1 MNAFLRDAASGGVA
15 DLGHV
20 PEEYTPRVGNLPSL
34 PDTKN
39 HSFFQAEV
47 MKARWEIVP
56 AAPAHVAPIAAH
68 MREADRREVWTS
80 HRHTPLQALEASL
93 AASTLA
99 WTCLVDGI
107 PAFMWGVAR
116 RGSLLSTTGAPWLLG
131 TSAMWR
137 VQRDFLRQC
146 PAYVAA
152 MQAAFPRLEN
162 YVHAENSVSLRWLRW
177 LGFAID
183 TGTPWLFG
191 GEQFYKF
198 TNAGGASVHKPAVVV
213 RQTSVAEVFAN
224 PAFAAL
230 AKEYAA
236 EAAIARLPE
245 PQAKIAAYKALEASG
260 SDTFCVFGAFVGEA
274 LVGLVVLLTPV
285 LPHYGRAI
293 AVAESLFVCSA
304 YRGTGAGMLL
314 IRQAEKQAKATD
326 SPGLL
331 FSAPSGGRLSALLP
345 RIDYR
350 ETNRVYLKEFSHE
363 E

>member
-1 MNAFLRDAASGGVA
+1 
-15 DLGHV
+15 
-20 PEEYTPRVGNLPSL
+20 
-34 PDTKN
+34 
-39 HSFFQAEV
+39 
-47 MKARWEIVP
+47 MKSQWEIEP
-56 AAPAHVAPIAAH
+56 AAPEHVAPIAEY
-68 MREADRREVWTS
+68 MREADRKEVWAS
-80 HRHTPLQALEASL
+80 HKHTPKEALEASL

-99 WTCLVDGI
+99 WTCIVDGT

-137 VQRDFLRQC
+137 VQREFLRQC

-162 YVHAENSVSLRWLRW
+162 FVHAENSLSLRWLRW
-177 LGFAID
+177 LGFAIE
-183 TGTPWLFG
+183 TGEPWLFG

-198 TNAGGASVHKPAVVV
+198 TNSGGASVHTPAVFV

-230 AKEYAA
+230 AQEYAA
-236 EAAIARLPE
+236 EAAITGLPE
-245 PQAKIAAYKALEASG
+245 PQAKIAAYHALEASG
-260 SDTFCVFGAFVGEA
+260 SDTFCVYGAFVGEA

-314 IRQAEKQAKATD
+314 IRQAEKQAKKMD

-345 RIDYR
+345 RINYR
-350 ETNRVYLKEFSHE
+350 ETNRVFLKEFSHE
-363 E
+363 